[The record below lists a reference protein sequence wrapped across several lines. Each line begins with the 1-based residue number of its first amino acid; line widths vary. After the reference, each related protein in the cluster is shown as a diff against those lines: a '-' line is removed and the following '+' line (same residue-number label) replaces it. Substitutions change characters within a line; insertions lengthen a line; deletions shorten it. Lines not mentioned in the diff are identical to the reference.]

1 MFGVSGTLEDIDRLV
16 KANDRYGI
24 VFFASDSAG
33 HWIERN
39 DDPADRGNYLT
50 YMIEIPKLYVGQV
63 LCCNPVCDFPD

>member
-1 MFGVSGTLEDIDRLV
+1 MFGVSWTLEYINRLV

-50 YMIEIPKLYVGQV
+50 
-63 LCCNPVCDFPD
+63 